1 MGDEIKVGDRA
12 SRTLAVG
19 EEHIELFARLTGD
32 RNPLHFDDAFA
43 RGTRF
48 GRRVVQGGVTAGLL
62 NAIVAMDLPG
72 PGSVFME
79 QQLRYLAPVH
89 PGDTITAAVTITSVH
104 ATKPVYGLAVRVD
117 RQDGV
122 VVLEGT
128 AVAYRMRPA
137 G

>member
-1 MGDEIKVGDRA
+1 MVDEIRVGGRA

-19 EEHIELFARLTGD
+19 DEHIELFARLTGD
-32 RNPLHFDDAFA
+32 RNPLHFDDEFA
-43 RGTRF
+43 GATRF
-48 GRRVVQGGVTAGLL
+48 GRRVVQGGVTTGLL

-89 PGDTITAAVTITSVH
+89 PGDTITAEATITSIH
-104 ATKPVYGLAVRVD
+104 ATKPVYGLAVRVV

-128 AVAYRMRPA
+128 AVVYRMRPT